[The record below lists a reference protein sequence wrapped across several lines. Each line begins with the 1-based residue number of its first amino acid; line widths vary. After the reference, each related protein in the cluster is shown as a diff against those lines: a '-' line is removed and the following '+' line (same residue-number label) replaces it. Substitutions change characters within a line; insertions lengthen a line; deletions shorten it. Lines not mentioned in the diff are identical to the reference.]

1 MSNST
6 IDRRQFLRSATVAIP
21 LPLMASLGASAAP
34 ANKDAAVKRFICV
47 MPEYGIYRGSLV
59 QAQPGPL
66 EFTQYSAPL
75 KPFAKDITVLSG
87 LDHPGVGGGHGCSA
101 TLLNGMSKYL
111 IGGDRRKMQSLD
123 MLLADRVGGET
134 RFRNLATGNGAPIS
148 YNNKGIALPKIST
161 PRKLFDMLFHQ
172 QSAKQRQ
179 AMGQSIDTDRSI
191 LDSVVQDAKSL
202 KTKLGAHDKDKF
214 EEYLTA
220 LRATEEQL
228 ASDRSWI
235 EKPKP
240 VAPRN
245 PFAATD
251 DEAPHDFELF
261 YDVIGL
267 AVQTDS
273 SRIYTYQMPG
283 GNGFLPI
290 DGVTTAYHTLT
301 HHGRKPEFVH
311 QLGLVDQWRFS
322 QLARLLKFLKQT
334 KDVGGRP
341 LLDTTVVMFASGMA
355 DASVHSP
362 RNVPVLLAGGPFKH
376 GAYHAMPDGKDSK
389 KDSSLCNL
397 YVSILQ
403 QFGLDID
410 AFSSSN
416 GNLNELLG

>member
-1 MSNST
+1 MN
-6 IDRRQFLRSATVAIP
+6 RRHFLRSATATIP
-21 LPLMASLGASAAP
+21 LPMMASLGASAAP
-34 ANKDAAVKRFICV
+34 ANKDATLRRFICV

-59 QAQPGPL
+59 QQQPGRL
-66 EFTQYSAPL
+66 EFTDYSAPL

-123 MLLADRVGGET
+123 MLLADRVGHET

-148 YNNKGIALPKIST
+148 YNNKGIALPKISSA
-161 PRKLFDMLFHQ
+161 RKLFDMLFHQ
-172 QSAKQRQ
+172 QSAKQRM
-179 AMGQSIDTDRSI
+179 AAGKKIDSDRSI
-191 LDSVVQDAKSL
+191 LDSVTEDAKRL
-202 KTKLGAHDKDKF
+202 KTKLAIHDRDKF

-220 LRATEEQL
+220 LRATEERL
-228 ASDRSWI
+228 ASDRGWI

-240 VAPRN
+240 AAPRN
-245 PFAATD
+245 PFATGE
-251 DEAPHDFELF
+251 DEAPHEFELC
-261 YDVIGL
+261 YDVMGL

-273 SRIYTYQMPG
+273 SRIYTFQMPG
-283 GNGFLPI
+283 GNGFLPVE
-290 DGVTTAYHTLT
+290 GVTTAYHTLT

-322 QLARLLKFLKQT
+322 QFTRLLKFLKQT
-334 KDVGGRP
+334 KDVDGRP

-376 GAYHAMPDGKDSK
+376 GSYHAMSDGKDGN
-389 KDSSLCNL
+389 KDTSLSNL
-397 YVSILQ
+397 YVTILQ
-403 QFGLDID
+403 QFGLEID
-410 AFSSSN
+410 SFSTSN
-416 GNLNELLG
+416 GNLNQLLG